1 MRFLESAI
9 VALALLACS
18 LECSYAQVNSTNV
31 NAVNADIDSMLSAYQ
46 GIKKKPSGPINAG
59 GDLLVFVS
67 FSLPENDFLELA
79 KQAKNYGATLI
90 IRGFKNNR
98 LSETK
103 AAALKLNASGA
114 RWSIHP
120 QLFKTF
126 SIDKVPAVV
135 VASDASNQL
144 LSNGCAP
151 DAAFVSI
158 YGAQS
163 IELSLRK
170 IIEQSNQ
177 KELVKIA
184 QRKLNDYYAPAR

>member
-1 MRFLESAI
+1 MRFLENAT
-9 VALALLACS
+9 VALVLLACS
-18 LECSYAQVNSTNV
+18 LSNASAQTTNV
-31 NAVNADIDSMLSAYQ
+31 GVNADIDSMLNAYQ
-46 GIKKKPSGPINAG
+46 GIKKKPGGQIKAG
-59 GDLLVFVS
+59 GDLLLFVS
-67 FSLPENDFLELA
+67 FSMPENEFLELA
-79 KQAKNYGATLI
+79 RQAKNYGATLI
-90 IRGFKNNR
+90 IRGFKDNR

-103 AAALKLNASGA
+103 VAALKLNTSGA
-114 RWSIHP
+114 KWAIHP
-120 QLFKTF
+120 ELFKTF

-184 QRKLNDYYAPAR
+184 KQKLSDYYGPVR